1 VLSHSFKNKALQR
14 WNWVLH
20 SLPTWSLDNSLS
32 SNWIKD
38 RIKNS
43 LGWID
48 RVNQIYV
55 ECHYIKLIEASAKI
69 QCFLTHFLP
78 FERPLFC
85 HVQPLFWQQKGAK
98 FPEKKKKKKHH
109 SCFNQ
114 IVLTKAYCNIHHH
127 LICSHCLLKG
137 HIAYN

>member
-1 VLSHSFKNKALQR
+1 VCPLKMWRPVLIEPSKWKAYWKINRVLSHSFKNIALQR
-14 WNWVLH
+14 WNWVLY
-20 SLPTWSLDNSLS
+20 SVPTWSLDNSLS

-85 HVQPLFWQQKGAK
+85 HLLNK
-98 FPEKKKKKKHH
+98 
-109 SCFNQ
+109 
-114 IVLTKAYCNIHHH
+114 LTIKQTPF
-127 LICSHCLLKG
+127 CSTFILATKR
-137 HIAYN
+137 N